1 MPLRK
6 DKSMTGKST
15 QRRLLHPYDM
25 NSLTRWIEA
34 LRLYGGISPRNL
46 DKALLAT
53 ALSMITSPLRL
64 AERALFRP
72 RIESTTITQPP
83 LFILGHWRTGTTFLH
98 SLLTQDQDTG
108 YVTLFQTLA
117 PDAFFVGQKTLQ
129 PLLALRAP
137 KTRPMDNVLIEME
150 GPQEEEFAMAH
161 SSGLSFYVGWYFP
174 DAMEQLFEKYALLDG
189 LSGDELA
196 DWQSS
201 YTYLLKAATRHA
213 DGKRLV
219 VKNPVNTC
227 RIGALLEL
235 FPDAKFVHICRDPY
249 AVYKSALHLFHS
261 VLDLV
266 SLQTIDDAQIER
278 YVLKFYRR
286 MMKRYLE
293 ERGRIPAGNLV
304 EVRYE
309 DLVADPVAETDRIYA
324 ELGLPGWE
332 AAREDVRAYAHS
344 QRGYAKNLFAMRP
357 RDIQK
362 VEEHWK
368 FVIDAWGYPRPCCAR
383 ETRSFS
389 DASAAK

>member
-1 MPLRK
+1 MA
-6 DKSMTGKST
+6 GKRN
-15 QRRLLHPYDM
+15 QRRILHPYDM
-25 NSLTRWIEA
+25 NSFTRWVEA

-46 DKALLAT
+46 DKALLVT

-64 AERALFRP
+64 AERALFKP
-72 RIESTTITQPP
+72 RVESTIIEQPP

-108 YVTLFQTLA
+108 YVSLFQTLA

-129 PLLALRAP
+129 PLVALRAP
-137 KTRPMDNVLIEME
+137 KTRPMDNVILEME

-161 SSGLSFYVGWYFP
+161 SSGLSFYVGWFFP
-174 DAMEQLFEKYALLDG
+174 KAMEKLFDKYALLEG
-189 LSGDELA
+189 LRGDELA
-196 DWQSS
+196 RWQRG

-249 AVYKSALHLFHS
+249 AVYKSTLHLFRS

-266 SLQTIDDAQIER
+266 SLQTIDDVQIER
-278 YVLKFYRR
+278 YVLKFYRQ
-286 MMKRYLE
+286 MMERYLD
-293 ERGRIPAGNLV
+293 ERDKIPAGNLV

-309 DLVADPVAETDRIYA
+309 DLVADPAAETKRIYA
-324 ELGLPGWE
+324 DLGLPGWE
-332 AAREDVRAYAHS
+332 GAREDVRAYAHS
-344 QRGYAKNLFAMRP
+344 QRGYVKNVFTESP
-357 RDIQK
+357 SDIQK

-368 FVIDAWGYPRPCCAR
+368 FAIEAWGYPSPAHAR
-383 ETRSFS
+383 KTQSFA
-389 DASAAK
+389 DASAAS